1 MHLNILVVEDNNTE
15 KAARLLPE
23 DWQVTYCD
31 NSYDAIQLIKKEDSF
46 QLLMLDEYASP
57 LSAYQTFDYLK
68 SEIKTE
74 VPVLVL
80 GEEGENGI
88 LEHYQ
93 NKMAF
98 IKKPVTSNDIKIIN
112 DLVEKNF
119 VPKEVSDKAYS
130 LDYLNAISDSN
141 FEFIKETLIIFRTSV
156 KDKLIQLREALG
168 QNDFKSVAEIA
179 HNIKPSFEM
188 LENKTSVHICDLLNN
203 RAPKEEVP
211 ELVTELESQFDKINT
226 ELENDFPEL
235 L

>member
-130 LDYLNAISDSN
+130 LEYLNVISDSN
-141 FEFIKETLIIFRTSV
+141 FEFIKETLVIFRTSV

-188 LENKTSVHICDLLNN
+188 LENKISVHICDLLNN

-226 ELENDFPEL
+226 ELENYFPEL
-235 L
+235 K

>member
-31 NSYDAIQLIKKEDSF
+31 NSYDAIQLIKKEDNF

-130 LDYLNAISDSN
+130 LEYLNVISDSN

>member
-130 LDYLNAISDSN
+130 LEYLNVISDSN

>member
-130 LDYLNAISDSN
+130 LEYLNVISDSN
-141 FEFIKETLIIFRTSV
+141 FEFIKETLVIFRTSV

-188 LENKTSVHICDLLNN
+188 LENKISVHICDLLNN

-235 L
+235 K